1 MSIDQRLAELG
12 ITLPAAAAPVAS
24 YVPFV
29 EANGLLHVSGQISFA
44 EDGSLIKGRLGEDM
58 DLEAGQAAARR
69 CGIMLLA
76 QLRNALGSLD
86 RVERIVK
93 LGVFVNSTGDFTDQ
107 PKVANGA
114 SELMQDVFGEAGRHA
129 RSAVGVPVLPLGVAV
144 EVDAVV
150 QIRGLIRSIR
160 GPPGFAHRGLHD
172 GATFIENSLPA
183 FAAALERGR
192 GDRVRPAPDRRRSD
206 HRLSR
211 RRCAA
216 PVRVARRDRALDAR
230 RAWRASASA
239 IGRSRRSAQL
249 LALVDGRVPLLLEA
263 KIDERFWR
271 FGPALARGARGL
283 SRRLWRDELRPAP
296 AALAQDQCAAHS
308 PRAGDHG

>member
-1 MSIDQRLAELG
+1 MELTGVSRRCTRQPMTIDSKLAELG

-24 YVPFV
+24 YVPYV
-29 EANGLLHVSGQISFA
+29 EANGLLYISGQISFA

-58 DLEAGQAAARR
+58 DLEAGIAAARR

-93 LGVFVNSTGDFTDQ
+93 LGVFVNSAGDFTDQ

-150 QIRGLIRSIR
+150 QIRACSFSP
-160 GPPGFAHRGLHD
+160 GPQ
-172 GATFIENSLPA
+172 
-183 FAAALERGR
+183 
-192 GDRVRPAPDRRRSD
+192 RVRAS
-206 HRLSR
+206 
-211 RRCAA
+211 
-216 PVRVARRDRALDAR
+216 
-230 RAWRASASA
+230 RASS
-239 IGRSRRSAQL
+239 
-249 LALVDGRVPLLLEA
+249 
-263 KIDERFWR
+263 
-271 FGPALARGARGL
+271 
-283 SRRLWRDELRPAP
+283 
-296 AALAQDQCAAHS
+296 
-308 PRAGDHG
+308 RAGDRRKYAHFIRRLV